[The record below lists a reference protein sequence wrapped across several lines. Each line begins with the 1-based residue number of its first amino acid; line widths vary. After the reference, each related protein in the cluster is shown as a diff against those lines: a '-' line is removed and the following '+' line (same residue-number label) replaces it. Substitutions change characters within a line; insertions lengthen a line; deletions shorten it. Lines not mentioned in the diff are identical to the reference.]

1 VPLCSDA
8 IITPTT
14 DVDGGTG
21 ASAGTYAVVCSAVGV
36 EEETAQSAFV
46 VYPNPAQEQVS
57 IRFSIPKGSVQAEL
71 VITDA
76 MGRVVYTQNQ
86 VANDQEVVSI
96 TLNGLP
102 SGLYFVNIVTE
113 ESVLIRKFI
122 KQ

>member
-1 VPLCSDA
+1 
-8 IITPTT
+8 
-14 DVDGGTG
+14 
-21 ASAGTYAVVCSAVGV
+21 
-36 EEETAQSAFV
+36 
-46 VYPNPAQEQVS
+46 
-57 IRFSIPKGSVQAEL
+57 
-71 VITDA
+71 